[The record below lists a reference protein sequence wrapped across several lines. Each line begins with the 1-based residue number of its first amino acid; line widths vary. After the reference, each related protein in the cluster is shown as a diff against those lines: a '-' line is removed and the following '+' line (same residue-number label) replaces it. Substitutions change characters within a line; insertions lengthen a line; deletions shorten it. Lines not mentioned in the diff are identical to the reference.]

1 MNDWL
6 EIPILAILSL
16 NRRRDR
22 RRVAIS
28 SALWGKFEI
37 QHTRFVDAIDP
48 HDYKSVDYLLKEAI
62 EDGFPEFEAL
72 WGYPGGNELA
82 DAEKRMGFAPVAYA
96 WSLCRYFRQLSCSDR
111 AEFFLHDD
119 MYGRPFKHFHVDW
132 LMICHIHNSSILK
145 QLCHVKKIDFGCFL
159 LNTQSVDLPSTQPYV
174 FDEIVIGTHR
184 LNLKAGLYSPHGA
197 ALILERLRHQISLGK
212 RTPSEFLQ
220 SLESVKGWD
229 PEGIFSTTEPLFLEF
244 PDNFLGSDIRGV
256 PPLQGHLGKLFSEVN
271 PS

>member
-37 QHTRFVDAIDP
+37 RHTRFFDAIDP
-48 HDYKSVDYLLKEAI
+48 YDYKSVDYLLKEAI

-72 WGYPGGNELA
+72 WGYPGGDEL
-82 DAEKRMGFAPVAYA
+82 DDVEKRMGFAPVAYA
-96 WSLCRYFRQLSCSDR
+96 WSLCQYFRYLESSDHS
-111 AEFFLHDD
+111 EFFIHDD
-119 MYGRPFKHFHVDW
+119 MYGRPFKHFHVDR
-132 LMICHIHNSSILK
+132 LMICHIHNSSVLK
-145 QLCHVKKIDFGCFL
+145 QFCHVKKIDFGCFL
-159 LNTQSVDLPSTQPYV
+159 LNTQSVGLPSVQPFAFNEV
-174 FDEIVIGTHR
+174 VIGTHR

-197 ALILERLRHQISLGK
+197 ALILERLRSQISIGK
-212 RTPSEFLQ
+212 RNPSEFLQ
-220 SLESVKGWD
+220 SLESIKGWN
-229 PEGIFSTTEPLFLEF
+229 PQGVFSTTEPLFLEF
-244 PDNFLGSDIRGV
+244 PDNFLGSDIRGI
-256 PPLQGHLGKLFSEVN
+256 PPLKGHLENLFSEVN